1 MQRYFSLNETPCR
14 LSAYFLR
21 LQQVHLPQNAFDVP
35 VIAAVTGVSAMGE
48 LWLPDETGQ
57 IPLITASSA
66 PAAAN
71 YSSNDEHRARTPPP
85 DLPSLLLDS
94 RIVFLGMPVR
104 DSFIAKRNFSLKQS
118 SESVRHKF
126 IHNGLAMSLA
136 RYSCLLQCQVAPGP
150 CLGGRRKAPIDTNIG
165 NRLTSIIGR
174 RRLVAFCPSFALVM

>member
-1 MQRYFSLNETPCR
+1 MQESSRAKVLSSAETPCR
-14 LSAYFLR
+14 FSAYFLR
-21 LQQVHLPQNAFDVP
+21 LQLVHLPQNAFDVP
-35 VIAAVTGVSAMGE
+35 VIAAVTGISAMGE

-104 DSFIAKRNFSLKQS
+104 DLSIAKRNSCLEQS
-118 SESVRHKF
+118 SESVRRKITHD
-126 IHNGLAMSLA
+126 GLAMCLA
-136 RYSCLLQCQVAPGP
+136 HYLCLSQCQVAPGP
-150 CLGGRRKAPIDTNIG
+150 CLVWTNG
-165 NRLTSIIGR
+165 SNR
-174 RRLVAFCPSFALVM
+174 